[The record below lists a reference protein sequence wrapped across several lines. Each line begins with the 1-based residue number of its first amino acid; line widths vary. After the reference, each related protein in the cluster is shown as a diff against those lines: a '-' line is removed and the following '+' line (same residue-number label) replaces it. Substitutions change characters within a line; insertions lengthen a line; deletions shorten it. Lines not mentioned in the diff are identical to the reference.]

1 MAFGSRFPSR
11 QGSGTP
17 MTEMNMIPL
26 IDVMLVLLVIFIVT
40 APLIGQAIK
49 IDLPKADSSAGIQ
62 VPAKMAVS
70 ISADGTRHIDGKA
83 VSREESRALFA
94 AAAQK
99 KPMPEVHIY
108 ADRHTDYL
116 HPPTSTSAKKPNST
130 SPSRTSVPL
139 SPLAPPTSR

>member
-1 MAFGSRFPSR
+1 MAFGSRFSSR
-11 QGSGTP
+11 QGGGTP

-40 APLIGQAIK
+40 APLIGQAVK

-62 VPAKMAVS
+62 VPDKMAVS

-83 VSREESRALFA
+83 VSREESRALIA

-108 ADRHTDYL
+108 ADRHTDYQSVAQTL
-116 HPPTSTSAKKPNST
+116 SDAGQSGLTRIGFVTQPEKK
-130 SPSRTSVPL
+130 
-139 SPLAPPTSR
+139 

>member
-1 MAFGSRFPSR
+1 MAFDSRFSSR

-40 APLIGQAIK
+40 APLIGQAVK

-70 ISADGTRHIDGKA
+70 ISADGTRHIDGKT

-99 KPMPEVHIY
+99 NRCLKSISMQTGIPI
-108 ADRHTDYL
+108 
-116 HPPTSTSAKKPNST
+116 T
-130 SPSRTSVPL
+130 SPLPRHCQMPVSQD
-139 SPLAPPTSR
+139 